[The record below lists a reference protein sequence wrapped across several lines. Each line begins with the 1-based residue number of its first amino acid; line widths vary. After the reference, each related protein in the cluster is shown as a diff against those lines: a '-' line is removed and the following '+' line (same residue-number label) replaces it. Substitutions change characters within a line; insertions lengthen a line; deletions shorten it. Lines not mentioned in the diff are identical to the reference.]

1 MHNFTKITLLLLFE
15 FFLTFG
21 LFAQEVNKK
30 THFKNSNHS
39 HAHHACETG
48 SSAFSIYSGG
58 AKVNLTTK
66 HASEYIW
73 LETPEGE
80 VLVNLDGEFYYA
92 EEQKGK
98 LVSSGVK
105 YVYGK
110 SYFRAIKNWVPKDNS
125 MGQQGIG
132 RPLNSSR
139 STVPSTGNI
148 NIPVFLMGFHDYQF
162 KQNRVN
168 GSTGT
173 TYVNYDI
180 ISGDNS
186 TYPLEGGD
194 VVKAFNRLFNEGHI
208 PVDNPTD
215 GFMSAKEFYA
225 KASYDKLNINFRL
238 GTSSPRQA
246 KKNALYYGEGN
257 GENRTM
263 DFVHEAI
270 VASIKDGYGHPSQY
284 DNDDDGFIEGVVVI
298 HAGPGHTTAP
308 GDVARNYIFPRR
320 NSLEYNPN
328 LEKNIVVVNG
338 QSDVIDYSYFS
349 NGQINYSRKPRIFDL
364 EKRPEGGLRLKNGK
378 NEQVWVF
385 NDYAITSESQFWGLK
400 DPNTGVQGQALVGI
414 GNIVHEFGHLLG
426 MPDIYVKEGYSV
438 GKWDIMAGGAFAS
451 GQYFPTD
458 FSAYTKMA
466 LGWITPRELYAEED
480 GETFKLAPSSQD
492 EGNFYKLKTKYSQDY
507 FLLENR
513 TKDIN
518 GNDIAAPSE
527 GMLIWHL
534 FERLADVSNRF
545 PTTLNGSAQFGFD
558 AVDIEEADGIQSDDS
573 EANDVWPGVL
583 GKTEFG
589 PNTVPSSRSNFND
602 EDTKITINNI
612 KQIENGTIEFTLG
625 HKEEEAPEPSYCQ
638 NKAFRG
644 EELGITQVTF
654 GQLNHSSPWNQTYH
668 YDPLEVATVA
678 MNQEL
683 ELEVFVNGMIT
694 QKNRDEPTKVGVKA
708 YIDWNG
714 DGEFTEE
721 TETVLADTSI
731 LKDKKRFSKKIK
743 VPGGIAHG
751 SLRYLRVVAYALN
764 YDYNAGDS
772 IYTLDD
778 IKPCASETFFIEGEN
793 EDYRIKFVDESIID
807 IPDYP
812 TGLKAVSVKGEPEK
826 VKLSWTDNSIEETS
840 FHIFAIDHTG
850 LNYEKIAEV
859 STDQEEIIL
868 ENLLPLHKYF
878 FRVQAIAEPIS
889 SALSD
894 PVEITTPASTPKN
907 FYWVE
912 NGGDWTDLSHWA
924 TSSGGIEKY
933 KRMPSKSDNII
944 FDENSFTKQQQS
956 IVFSDNIEIA
966 NLNMLKV
973 TNRPEFTVKDPNL
986 SITVY
991 GDFKLPKGV
1000 FGYWGNLYLKSINTI
1015 ENPSEL
1021 LFESDEIFYE
1031 KVYFDA
1037 PEATGAWKLTGDFYG
1052 NIALLNQG
1060 ILSFG
1065 NHEMKMIEKF
1075 KVADTPKPKTLNLD
1089 DGKLEIGSWDLP
1101 SSLYGGH
1108 LDAFTFTQKNSTL
1121 TISTAEINTSNGVY
1135 QLGSS
1140 FSSGDFEYNRLAFKT
1155 SDLRLAQEEPK
1166 FITVNSA
1173 VKVKEIKFHPGARVQ
1188 FVEDTISF
1196 ERIIADG
1203 IASKPIVI
1211 KRREN
1216 GTESAIFKNRS
1227 EEQPLVKYVHIE
1239 RIKAV
1244 GSQCFRA
1251 ENSIN
1256 LDGSIGWC
1264 SLLDR
1269 NKLEVYEKAYSD
1281 DIYVGDVISDIQD
1294 YLFEQDPYTWT
1305 GSVKYEIIEGAEFAD
1320 LDGRRLTAK
1329 APGLVRLSVYG
1340 VSDGFRGDSEPY
1352 NDLYV
1357 VILDRNQPNK
1367 FVSFMQAVNV
1377 IGDDNFSYADNQ
1389 YPRGPDPSQSKT
1401 PIPTAV
1407 KISSRGLVAVA
1418 SQNANRVMIWT
1429 QGPGIKNNHASL
1441 GDADYVL
1448 GQKSFTENQI
1458 PSRFDYGTYANS
1470 PGNIAFSPDGNMLA
1484 IADEGA
1490 SRVLIYKDIYAT
1502 MAKADQRKANGEAP
1516 YITVEDADLV
1526 LGRSSFGLP
1535 QDYSIDKYPTGART
1549 FNIPKGMAFTDDGKF
1564 ILCDQSNNRVLIW
1577 NKVPESHFAAANI
1590 VIGQPDMKSNKAETS
1605 ETGLNGPSSVS
1616 VSRDGKMI
1624 IADAANH
1631 RVLIYNRVP
1640 TENGAKAD
1648 LVLGQKSFRI
1658 TESKMSNRDFS
1669 WPYGVAV
1676 DSENRL
1682 AISEYGH
1689 SRVVIYNEIPSTN
1702 YAPADVVLGQPSF
1715 LKKYEHEEIQNAGLS
1730 YKEEFQKRILI
1741 QPFQPDF
1748 DAAGRLYVAGWNASQ
1763 VKVFGAEA
1771 NKGDLKVEISSSLK
1785 KPQLGD
1791 IFDVK
1796 INFEHKGGYDAHHVK
1811 IDYTL
1816 PAGLELV
1823 ENPVP
1828 SVGKYDSVNNQWRI
1842 DQISASQ
1849 RAEMNLK
1856 VTLKGEFQNEEVCMY
1871 STIHS
1876 NLLDTNPDDNSSFY
1890 CLNKK
1895 KTVQITPKPIPT
1907 KKYGDLMFSADVT
1920 VVPEGLPIKYNLVF
1934 PGEPTAKIEGNRITI
1949 LKPGS
1954 FTVEYIFEGDEEYK
1968 AKTVSELVAV
1978 DKATLDFALNVPVL
1992 GATYKTGVDYQLEFD
2007 YFVELPDEFADM
2019 ELEFLPYLST
2029 DGEVPAPGVDYDPQ
2043 TKIMRFTQE
2052 NDWLSLKFIIDE
2064 AKYAELGEYYD
2075 LRLSRHTV
2083 SFIISNAVSTDTYRS
2098 FKFVDP
2104 KPVGPFESFDPIEL
2118 TLRPRELYID
2128 YNDTITGIYLQAVV
2142 DNNIVK
2148 YELLSGLATGYF
2160 TDNGTYQEHIDN
2172 IELIADYDSDKQEN
2186 VHYREGSADYDI
2198 QIPKQFFVP
2207 TSPGKF
2213 RIKASIP
2220 EAYTPWE
2227 SYYDRDGNPIL
2238 NKKTFRQKDTI
2249 ITFEVT
2255 RDKLDTIAKI
2265 TEFKIPTYQVG
2276 EEVIDQ
2282 AAGTI
2287 TINVS
2292 SEFTGKFTPMVDYR
2306 GNELEP
2312 SKGLEVDASQSK
2324 PVFYVTA
2331 QNDDHVK
2338 RYEIIINRE
2347 LSSRTIPEYF
2357 DIEGLIIKDF
2367 TSGENNEISVVVPQ
2381 TVNLDSVNIIVG
2393 IPRELSKVMKVSPN
2407 RDGRYDFSDGFKEF
2421 IIIAEDSTTEAYK
2434 VFVTHEQPDA
2444 AKISSAK
2451 LNGSD
2456 VFIAGNQM
2464 SVTFPAGTNIST
2476 LELSDVLWKV
2486 PSENPRITKLTEIAG
2501 KYSITLDAG
2510 NQALVSTEAEN
2521 GETLDYTLSVDVEA
2535 LPGVSTLKT
2544 FKIKNEVSNVIDHA
2558 TNTINVEVPISI
2570 PDMTRILL
2578 ESVTPD
2584 DINASLELRI
2594 DDVLQSNTFPKII
2607 DATKSISLKVIPT
2620 NGETAKT
2627 YSVNI
2632 SKQSNRLPANLTVT
2646 SDSPMLFTFGDVAK
2660 QLTFSKDTDAD
2671 IRLVSGTNFDSNI
2684 ISYDASTGLVTP
2696 RGVGN
2701 TTISFFTAE
2710 SNTHKRG
2717 NVSVSVKV
2725 KEATYTLVTNPSATA
2740 IEVGQQVGTSTLSGG
2755 SVEDVNGAVVSGS
2768 FVFVNPSEVAT
2779 VQGPK
2784 TVFVKF
2790 VPATANG
2797 NYLEFTSR
2805 VDVQVNA
2812 KTKVNPVVT
2821 FPSLSDITYGTALGN
2836 NLLKDGDD
2844 NGIAGSFEIDASQ
2857 DGSVLDAGTKPVKVW
2872 FVADDLT
2879 TYNKVFANV
2888 NITINKAVYT
2898 LETSPSA
2905 TAIEVGQQVGTS
2917 TLSGGSVKDVND
2929 VLVSGSFVFVN
2940 PSEVAT
2946 VQGPKTVFVKFVP
2959 ETANGNYLEFTSRV
2973 DVQVNAKTKV
2983 NPVVTFPSLSD
2994 ITYGTVLD
3002 NNLLSGGNDNGIL
3015 GTFEIDASQDGS
3027 MLGAGTPSVK
3037 VWFVADDLTTYN
3049 KVFANVNIT
3058 INKAVYTLETSPSAT
3073 AIEVGQ
3079 QVGVSALSGS
3089 VKDVNDA
3096 VVLGS
3101 FVFETPTE
3109 VATVEGPKMVSV
3121 KFVPTTAD
3129 GNYLELRSTVTIT
3142 VNAKTKVDPV
3152 VTFPSLSDITY
3163 GTALDNSLFENGNNN
3178 GILGSFEIDASQ
3190 DGSILDA
3197 GTPSVKVWFKPTAT
3211 ETYNEVFENV
3221 NITINKAVYTLETNP
3236 SATAIE
3242 VGQQVGTSTLSGGLV
3257 KDVNGV
3263 AVLGSFVF
3271 ETPTEVATAQE
3282 PKTVSVKFVPTTA
3295 NGNYLELT
3303 STVTITVNPKTKVD
3317 PIVTFPSLSNI
3328 TYGTALGNNLL
3339 KDGDDNG
3346 IAGSFEIDAS
3356 QDGSVLDAGTKPV
3369 KVWFVADD
3377 LTTYNKVFA
3386 NVNIT
3391 INKAVYTLET
3401 NPSVTAIEV
3410 GQQVGVSALSGG
3422 SVKDINDAVV
3432 LGSFEFVNLTEL
3444 ATAEGPKTVFVK
3456 FVPTT
3461 ANGNYLEFTSR
3472 VDVQVNAK
3480 TKVNPVVTFPSLSD
3494 ITYGTALGNNLLKD
3508 GDDNGI
3514 AGSFEIDAS
3523 QDGSVLDAGTPSV
3536 KVWFKPTATDT
3547 YNEVFENVN
3556 ITVNPATYTLVTNP
3570 TATAIEVGQQVGTSR
3585 LSGSVKDV
3593 SGVAVLGSF
3602 EFVNPTEEA
3611 TVQESKTVSVKFVPT
3626 TVDGNYSELRLTV
3639 TITVN
3644 PKTKVDP
3651 IVTFPSLKAI
3661 TYGAVLENNLLK
3673 DGNDNG
3679 IAGSFEIDASQDGSV
3694 LDAGT
3699 PSVKVWFKPT
3709 ATETYNEVFEN
3720 VNITINKAVY
3730 TLETTPS
3737 ATAIEVGQQV
3747 GVSTLSGSVKDVNDA
3762 VVLGSFV
3769 FGTPTEVATL
3779 EGPKMV
3785 SVKFVPTTADGNYL
3799 ELRSTVTITVNPK
3812 TKVNPIV
3819 TFPSLS
3825 PITYG
3830 TALDNNLL
3838 SGGNDNGILGTFEID
3853 ASQDGS
3859 MLDAGTQPVKVWF
3872 VADDL
3877 TTYNKVFANV
3887 NITVNKASYTDLK
3900 WPSATSIKEG
3910 EELST
3915 SSLTASASD
3924 SKGSFAFVKPDLL
3937 LSKGT
3942 HQVEVEFSPRS
3953 SNYMKSKKFI
3963 SIRVTDIYGLP
3974 VNTRIIKLDIL
3985 SPTGDKK
3992 SVLVGEAEIDLTTK
4006 KITAKV
4012 AANVDLSNLNIKLQ
4026 IKLKES
4032 GEVPLISPS
4041 ESSSVDLSDLLK
4053 TITIYNGEES
4063 VSYDLYITQD
4073 SISEPVSLNIVTFKI
4088 GSFVGDINH
4097 ETGKISVRVSTST
4110 DITSVNPEI
4119 VSESKVVTLSPLANV
4134 VQDFTNPV
4142 DYTLSDGSSEKTYTV
4157 TVIKGNVLDAPS
4169 AVSLSLE
4176 AYPNPTT
4183 NYIKIKAN
4191 HAKSNSLFIKVI
4203 SLEGKVLQEKQ
4214 VNKLTDTLDLSDLK
4228 SGIYFLSVSSGYEQT
4243 LTKIIK
4249 R

>member
-349 NGQINYSRKPRIFDL
+349 NGQINYSRKPRILDL

-480 GETFKLAPSSQD
+480 GETFKLPPSSQD

-638 NKAFRG
+638 NKAFTG

-812 TGLKAVSVKGEPEK
+812 TGLKAESVSGEPEK

-850 LNYEKIAEV
+850 LNYEKIAEA

-956 IVFSDNIEIA
+956 IVFLDNIEIA

-1015 ENPSEL
+1015 ENPAEL

-1065 NHEMKMIEKF
+1065 NDNKMKMIEKF

-1089 DGKLEIGSWDLP
+1089 DGELEIGSWDLP

-1796 INFEHKGGYDAHHVK
+1796 INFEHKGGYDAHHVR

-2128 YNDTITGIYLQAVV
+2128 YNDTITGTYPQAVV

-2220 EAYTPWE
+2220 EANTPWE
-2227 SYYDRDGNPIL
+2227 SYYDGSGNPIL
-2238 NKKTFRQKDTI
+2238 NKKFFRQKDTI

-2255 RDKLDTIAKI
+2255 RDKLDTIAEI
-2265 TEFKIPTYQVG
+2265 TEFKIPTYQT
-2276 EEVIDQ
+2276 EKEVIDQ

-2594 DDVLQSNTFPKII
+2594 DGVLQSNTFPKII

-2717 NVSVSVKV
+2717 NVSVSVEV
-2725 KEATYTLVTNPSATA
+2725 KEATYTLETSPSATA
-2740 IEVGQQVGTSTLSGG
+2740 IEVGQQVGVSALSGG
-2755 SVEDVNGAVVSGS
+2755 SVKDINDAVVSGS
-2768 FVFVNPSEVAT
+2768 FVFVNPSEVETA
-2779 VQGPK
+2779 QGPK

-2790 VPATANG
+2790 VPATADG

-2905 TAIEVGQQVGTS
+2905 TAIEVGQQVGVS
-2917 TLSGGSVKDVND
+2917 T
-2929 VLVSGSFVFVN
+2929 
-2940 PSEVAT
+2940 
-2946 VQGPKTVFVKFVP
+2946 
-2959 ETANGNYLEFTSRV
+2959 
-2973 DVQVNAKTKV
+2973 
-2983 NPVVTFPSLSD
+2983 
-2994 ITYGTVLD
+2994 
-3002 NNLLSGGNDNGIL
+3002 
-3015 GTFEIDASQDGS
+3015 
-3027 MLGAGTPSVK
+3027 
-3037 VWFVADDLTTYN
+3037 
-3049 KVFANVNIT
+3049 
-3058 INKAVYTLETSPSAT
+3058 
-3073 AIEVGQ
+3073 
-3079 QVGVSALSGS
+3079 LSGS

-3096 VVLGS
+3096 VVLGN

-3129 GNYLELRSTVTIT
+3129 GNYLE
-3142 VNAKTKVDPV
+3142 
-3152 VTFPSLSDITY
+3152 
-3163 GTALDNSLFENGNNN
+3163 
-3178 GILGSFEIDASQ
+3178 
-3190 DGSILDA
+3190 
-3197 GTPSVKVWFKPTAT
+3197 
-3211 ETYNEVFENV
+3211 
-3221 NITINKAVYTLETNP
+3221 
-3236 SATAIE
+3236 
-3242 VGQQVGTSTLSGGLV
+3242 
-3257 KDVNGV
+3257 
-3263 AVLGSFVF
+3263 
-3271 ETPTEVATAQE
+3271 
-3282 PKTVSVKFVPTTA
+3282 
-3295 NGNYLELT
+3295 
-3303 STVTITVNPKTKVD
+3303 
-3317 PIVTFPSLSNI
+3317 
-3328 TYGTALGNNLL
+3328 
-3339 KDGDDNG
+3339 
-3346 IAGSFEIDAS
+3346 
-3356 QDGSVLDAGTKPV
+3356 
-3369 KVWFVADD
+3369 
-3377 LTTYNKVFA
+3377 
-3386 NVNIT
+3386 
-3391 INKAVYTLET
+3391 
-3401 NPSVTAIEV
+3401 
-3410 GQQVGVSALSGG
+3410 
-3422 SVKDINDAVV
+3422 
-3432 LGSFEFVNLTEL
+3432 
-3444 ATAEGPKTVFVK
+3444 
-3456 FVPTT
+3456 
-3461 ANGNYLEFTSR
+3461 FTSR

-3480 TKVNPVVTFPSLSD
+3480 TKVNPVVTFPSLSA
-3494 ITYGTALGNNLLKD
+3494 ITYGATLDNNLLSGGNDNGILGTFEIDASQDGSILDAGTPSVKVWFVADDLTTYNKVSKDVSILVNPATYTLETSPSVTAIEVGQQVGVSTLSGGSVKDVNDVLVSGSFEFVNLTELATAEGPKTVSVKFVPTTADGNYLELTSTVTITVNPKTKVDPVVIFPNLKAITYGAVLENNLLKD
-3508 GDDNGI
+3508 GNDNGI

-3762 VVLGSFV
+3762 VVLGNFEFV
-3769 FGTPTEVATL
+3769 DPTEVATI
-3779 EGPKMV
+3779 EETKTV
-3785 SVKFVPTTADGNYL
+3785 SVKFVATTANANYS
-3799 ELRSTVTITVNPK
+3799 EFTSTVDVLVNAK
-3812 TKVNPIV
+3812 TKVDPVV

-3825 PITYG
+3825 AITYG

-3859 MLDAGTQPVKVWF
+3859 VLDAGTKPVKVWF

-3887 NITVNKASYTDLK
+3887 DITINKAVYTLETS
-3900 WPSATSIKEG
+3900 PSATAIEVGQQVGVST
-3910 EELST
+3910 LSG
-3915 SSLTASASD
+3915 SVKDVNDAVVL
-3924 SKGSFAFVKPDLL
+3924 GSFVFVDPTEVATVEGPKMVSVKFVPTTADGNYLEFTSTVTVQVDPNLL
-3937 LSKGT
+3937 TLTVRANAQTKVYGETESEFTYTVRGLVNGDTESDVLEGTLS
-3942 HQVEVEFSPRS
+3942 
-3953 SNYMKSKKFI
+3953 
-3963 SIRVTDIYGLP
+3963 RVTGEDARTYGITQGSLSVKTGKLYTINFVGADFEITKATLRAKAKDATRVYGDDNP
-3974 VNTRIIKLDIL
+3974 VFEIEYAGFIN
-3985 SPTGDKK
+3985 
-3992 SVLVGEAEIDLTTK
+3992 GEDSDDLTTK
-4006 KITAKV
+4006 PTGISLADKSSILGNYDIMISGGVSTNYAFEYGSGTLEIEKGTPEVTVWPSLSEITFGEALTEVIFTGGSATVEGTYAIVNASRRLSEGTHDVDLIFTPSDLNYNKV
-4012 AANVDLSNLNIKLQ
+4012 SGQSKVKVGKRVIRDNALIVSLDIKKHNSETSLLASEHEVVIDKENLTIEATVYEGVDLSKVNLAIGFRDVNSNPI
-4026 IKLKES
+4026 
-4032 GEVPLISPS
+4032 VSPS
-4041 ESSSVDLSDLLK
+4041 ENRKVDLTDLSEIITVNNGEDALVVYTLKVKTAAAPEPIILSITSFEISGSIDVQINESEKRIAVKMPKGSDLTNLVPS
-4053 TITIYNGEES
+4053 ITLASEKSKVSPNTGLAQDFSNGSISYVVSGAGEE
-4063 VSYDLYITQD
+4063 VSYKVSVTAESDVVLGPDDL
-4073 SISEPVSLNIVTFKI
+4073 
-4088 GSFVGDINH
+4088 
-4097 ETGKISVRVSTST
+4097 
-4110 DITSVNPEI
+4110 
-4119 VSESKVVTLSPLANV
+4119 
-4134 VQDFTNPV
+4134 
-4142 DYTLSDGSSEKTYTV
+4142 
-4157 TVIKGNVLDAPS
+4157 LDMD
-4169 AVSLSLE
+4169 LK
-4176 AYPNPTT
+4176 AYPNPTSGKITLNLINAKTKKFVLSLSDFNGRILKVQNIDSDKTVLDIT
-4183 NYIKIKAN
+4183 NLNTGIYLLSVTSETYT
-4191 HAKSNSLFIKVI
+4191 KSIKV
-4203 SLEGKVLQEKQ
+4203 V
-4214 VNKLTDTLDLSDLK
+4214 
-4228 SGIYFLSVSSGYEQT
+4228 
-4243 LTKIIK
+4243 K